1 MSVYDIMA
9 AASLFGVDS
18 LTRWCQGHVT
28 NTLTPRTAQ
37 GYLNDAADMSDSVP
51 NKSSLL
57 RPLLHW
63 VGDNISTLRDRQLI
77 NNLDKRALILLGG

>member
-1 MSVYDIMA
+1 MA
-9 AASLFGVDS
+9 VASLFGVET

-28 NTLTPRTAQ
+28 NSLTPRTAE
-37 GYLNDAADMSDSVP
+37 GFLNDAAAMSDNIP
-51 NKSSLL
+51 NKSSLI

-77 NNLDKRALILLGG
+77 NNLDKKALILLGK